1 MFPWDTDPEDLVKT
15 LEAEGCE
22 QIFIDQLSP
31 RRIGRPELEKML
43 RELCR
48 GDVLVIE
55 EFSRLGR
62 SLREL
67 LELIARIA
75 DTGTVLVSRKEN
87 LDTSTETGRA
97 MLSMLLALNH
107 FRFDLMAPTPAKKEP
122 TRERAGKP
130 VRPEDHKPRRENTPK
145 RGRRTKW
152 TEEDKKLALS
162 MYDAHYRVKDIL
174 EKIGICRTT
183 LFEWRHE
190 RDEKQNP

>member
-67 LELIARIA
+67 LELVARIA
-75 DTGTVLVSRKEN
+75 DAGAVLVSRKEN

-107 FRFDLMAPTPAKKEP
+107 FRFDLMAPNPAKKES

-130 VRPEDHKPRRENTPK
+130 VRPEGGTM
-145 RGRRTKW
+145 G
-152 TEEDKKLALS
+152 
-162 MYDAHYRVKDIL
+162 
-174 EKIGICRTT
+174 TT
-183 LFEWRHE
+183 LFVPRGMGNDGDDPFCSRE
-190 RDEKQNP
+190 RVPEERRMPDIFGVVRCGRNMIPWP